1 MQYSTKI
8 DRTTETLN
16 DVAMLVANIEEDRVL
31 AAILNKRLSHDDV
44 VEYTL
49 RLREKRTRQQREIE
63 SLRKFSKTFN
73 KEFATNHNKCF
84 STGQRLFGVIR
95 SNMSETLKLLK
106 KFCPRVT
113 GQPYVAD
120 GEEQKASVMDHS
132 MLSRAVPYSP
142 VFFGMEGCDTCV
154 KEFIDELLRF
164 FKDVEEAL
172 MMCED
177 VLQEE
182 NIIRK
187 DTARCLRLYEKCC
200 EEVIKRSYE
209 FLEYFGEEGF
219 AKEDRMSAEMHK
231 MPTLQDFVSGHFHM
245 HNKNEFQIH
254 VLHKAYS
261 EGKANDLSDIETF
274 LWPTDHSKA
283 MSARGIVEHF
293 DELNPRGRQVGNSGR
308 YRLSGKHVAVFM
320 KWCDVKDT
328 KKEKYFVE
336 RYFNEAYHGVYDT
349 IASSTVNTAKNKLL
363 LDDTDEREIWDEIER
378 IARKYCNLYE

>member
-274 LWPTDHSKA
+274 LWPTD
-283 MSARGIVEHF
+283 
-293 DELNPRGRQVGNSGR
+293 NSGR

-363 LDDTDEREIWDEIER
+363 LDDTGERDIWDEIER